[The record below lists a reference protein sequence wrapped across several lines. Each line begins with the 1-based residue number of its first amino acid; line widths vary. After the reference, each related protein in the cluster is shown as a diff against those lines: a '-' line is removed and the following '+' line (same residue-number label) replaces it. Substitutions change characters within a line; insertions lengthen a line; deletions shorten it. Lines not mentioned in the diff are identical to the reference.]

1 MFILTLTRWLAALAS
16 AAFLAG
22 AAYLLWSWS
31 QGQWVRDAAGQTWHV
46 REPWRLWAAG
56 LLFTWCALGRW
67 VAPLLLAKGGGRATR
82 SARSHG
88 EVVPEATGSALYG
101 ERHGPADAPVIVFTH
116 GWGMDSTFWDYARQ
130 DLGERFQLV
139 LWDLRGLGRSRA
151 PAAAISLGRFA
162 EDLAGL
168 LATLDRPAVLVGHS
182 IGGMTIQ
189 TLLRDHPGSV
199 AAARP
204 PGRKAPAG
212 GGHPPSH
219 RLGAW
224 VTLAA
229 AARTPRPT
237 DAFSRTRAS
246 PACGK
251 RTVSDAPLADIRA
264 RAGSGPS
271 LAQLRQ
277 A

>member
-139 LWDLRGLGRSRA
+139 LWDLPWPEPCACRRDLARPFCRGPGRIARDTRSPGGAGRPQHRRHDDPDPAARSSGLGR
-151 PAAAISLGRFA
+151 G
-162 EDLAGL
+162 
-168 LATLDRPAVLVGHS
+168 
-182 IGGMTIQ
+182 
-189 TLLRDHPGSV
+189 
-199 AAARP
+199 
-204 PGRKAPAG
+204 
-212 GGHPPSH
+212 
-219 RLGAW
+219 
-224 VTLAA
+224 
-229 AARTPRPT
+229 
-237 DAFSRTRAS
+237 RAS
-246 PACGK
+246 TWSKSPCWGRPSSK
-251 RTVSDAPLADIRA
+251 PSPWRMGDSGRRRSDAAPH
-264 RAGSGPS
+264 
-271 LAQLRQ
+271 
-277 A
+277 